1 MSVRNH
7 SILSIPVLG
16 ALRHWTRRI
25 DPDWLTR
32 HQKRLVL
39 AASDAVLI
47 AVSFAAAAMMTGHD
61 KSHLADPKTWLAVAA
76 FALAAI
82 VGFERFGLYRAITRF
97 VTGKSMPSIM
107 AGATIGTAALVLT
120 GLALQAEIS
129 LGTAFTHGILVLML
143 VPGLRFGIRTIIRRP
158 IKLASAPVIIYGA
171 GNAGQQLVA
180 ALHLG
185 TEYRPVAF
193 VDDETSLHGATIN
206 GVRVYASSELKALT
220 ERWHIREV
228 LLAMP
233 SISRT
238 KLRRIVLRLETLG
251 VAVNTIPGM
260 SDLVAG
266 RAKYTDLR
274 PVTPEDMLGRDPV
287 PPDPQLMKRN
297 IAGKIVMVTGAG
309 GSIGSELCRQIMAQK
324 PALLVMVDIS
334 EYALYAI
341 TTSLRDDPE
350 NDHDLMVPLLGSV
363 QDAAR
368 MQSILKRFKVQTVY
382 HAAAYKHVV
391 MVEENLVEGIYNN
404 VFGTK
409 TLADAACAAGVESF
423 ILISSDKT
431 VRPANVMGASKRLA
445 ELICQGYAKSACKTV
460 FSMVRFGNVLGSSG
474 SVIPRFREQIERG
487 GPVTVTHPDITRYFM
502 TITEAAQLV
511 IQAGAMARGGDVFV
525 LDMGQPVRILELAKS
540 MIRQYGLT
548 PYMLGDE
555 DKAAVEAGD
564 IGIQITGLQKGEKL
578 YEELLIAGTPSG
590 TAHKRIMT
598 ASEQFLAP
606 AELNSLLE
614 ALRAACRNGDLT
626 WIQSLLL
633 SAPLDYRPTDVDIH
647 DLTWP
652 VAIPE
657 EKAPLRIAV

>member
-1 MSVRNH
+1 MSLQQIAIFRIPRMSRRRNWK
-7 SILSIPVLG
+7 L
-16 ALRHWTRRI
+16 AI
-25 DPDWLTR
+25 DPDFLTR
-32 HQKRLVL
+32 HQKRLLLATIDFVLVFASLVL
-39 AASDAVLI
+39 AVVMNGKDFSL
-47 AVSFAAAAMMTGHD
+47 
-61 KSHLADPKTWLAVAA
+61 LNNPKLWACAGMFGVAA
-76 FALAAI
+76 ISAFT
-82 VGFERFGLYRAITRF
+82 RFGLYRAITRF
-97 VTGKSMPSIM
+97 VTGKAMPSIM
-107 AGATIGTAALVLT
+107 AGATIGTAAFVLT
-120 GLALQAEIS
+120 DWLLQAELS
-129 LGTAFTHGILVLML
+129 LGLAFTHGLLVLMF
-143 VPGLRFGIRTIIRRP
+143 VAGLRFGVRTLIRRP
-158 IKLASAPVIIYGA
+158 VKLASAPVIIYGA

-193 VDDETSLHGATIN
+193 VDDNPSLHGATIN
-206 GVRVYASSELKALT
+206 GVRVFPATELRALT

-233 SISRT
+233 SISRSR
-238 KLRRIVLRLETLG
+238 LRRIVSRLETLG

-274 PVTPEDMLGRDPV
+274 PVAPEEMLGRDAV
-287 PPDPQLMKRN
+287 PPDPALMSRN
-297 IAGKIVMVTGAG
+297 ITNKVVMVTGAG
-309 GSIGSELCRQIMAQK
+309 GSIGSELCRQIMSQK

-334 EYALYAI
+334 EYGLYAI
-341 TTSLRDDPE
+341 NSALRDDPKNE
-350 NDHDLMVPLLGSV
+350 PERMVPLLGSV
-363 QDAAR
+363 QDSSR
-368 MQSILKRFKVQTVY
+368 MLAILKRFKVQTVY

-391 MVEENLVEGIYNN
+391 MVEENLVEGLYNN

-409 TLADAACAAGVESF
+409 TMADAACATGVENF

-445 ELICQGYAKSACKTV
+445 ELICQGYAKSACSTV

-487 GPVTVTHPDITRYFM
+487 GPVTVTHPDVTRYFM

-525 LDMGQPVRILELAKS
+525 LDMGRPVRILDLAKS
-540 MIRQYGLT
+540 MIRHYGLT
-548 PYMLGDE
+548 PYMVGQD
-555 DKAAVEAGD
+555 DQGTSDAGD
-564 IGIQITGLQKGEKL
+564 IGIVITGLQKGEKL
-578 YEELLIAGTPSG
+578 FEELLIAGSPAS

-614 ALRAACRNGDLT
+614 SLRAACRNGDLT

-633 SAPLDYRPTDVDIH
+633 SAPIDYRPPDVDIH

-652 VAIPE
+652 SVTPE
-657 EKAPLRIAV
+657 PHPVLRAVG